1 MKSLE
6 KQDSDKKLTPE
17 SHITRAANHEEC
29 PKKKQPIVYHR
40 RSYEGLERLTKEVH
54 ALTQPILGKRGFGGV
69 EIIENWT
76 DIVGED
82 LAPGIRPEK
91 LTFEK
96 QSRINGTLHVK
107 SAGGAFALLF
117 EHHKQQVIDRIN
129 SYFGY
134 TAVAQI
140 KIKQG
145 KLTFSSLSKPES
157 SSETFSKEELEALQ
171 EKAALFDDEKLRET
185 FYQTGLAFLRNR
197 RR

>member
-1 MKSLE
+1 MSTLE
-6 KQDSDKKLTPE
+6 KQALNKKSTQRQKVKDSAKKEQL
-17 SHITRAANHEEC
+17 S
-29 PKKKQPIVYHR
+29 KKKQKIVYHR
-40 RSYEGLERLTKEVH
+40 RSYEGLERLTKEVR
-54 ALTQPILGKRGFGGV
+54 ALTQPILGQRGFWGV

-82 LAPGIRPEK
+82 LAIGIRPEK

-129 SYFGY
+129 SFFGY
-134 TAVAQI
+134 AAVAHI
-140 KIKQG
+140 KITQG
-145 KLTFSSLSKPES
+145 KLSFSSLSTPKETIES
-157 SSETFSKEELEALQ
+157 FSKEDLKALD

-185 FYQTGLAFLRNR
+185 FYQTGLAFLRKYR
-197 RR
+197 R